1 MRISRSVTR
10 LTAVLAASAVASIGL
25 TACSNNDKAEPDKS
39 SDSASQSET
48 KSKEEKV
55 ELEYWHRL
63 PDKPEMI
70 KVSESADEWNKDN
83 PNIQVKAVKFEGDA
97 TASYEKITAA
107 VKAGN
112 APCLA
117 QASYDGIP
125 AMLVRGE
132 LMDVTEQ
139 ASQYQDKYAAGPW
152 GQASPGG
159 KTYGLPQD
167 TGPLVY
173 YYDKAAFEKLGLKAP
188 TNWDEYWANAE
199 KAKAAG
205 KYSSVFLKDEAGDW
219 FGAVAAA
226 NGAEWFSVDGDAW
239 KVAVDGDKTQPVAAA
254 WQKSIDAGATLVT
267 DRWGDPSPFDNA
279 IKSGQVIGYIGAGWE
294 AAFNLGALGKDSA
307 DWQVAQVPGDMTGPW
322 GGSAIVVLKGCKYPE
337 QALKFANWYNTNMKA
352 MTSQGLVPAAKG
364 DAPTP
369 DGVKKLYGGQNVMA
383 ELAKAADRANAK
395 WVYSPTWPAVKKLL
409 IDNAN
414 AKKPLSDN
422 LKAAQAEAVKTLEAQ
437 GLKVAK

>member
-1 MRISRSVTR
+1 MRITR
-10 LTAVLAASAVASIGL
+10 TFVKTTALASAVAVMGL
-25 TACSNNDKAEPDKS
+25 GMVACSSEGGSSSSGSSAS
-39 SDSASQSET
+39 SASDSST
-48 KSKEEKV
+48 PVKI
-55 ELEYWHRL
+55 EYWHRL
-63 PDKPEMI
+63 PDKPGMI
-70 KVSESADEWNKDN
+70 KVSESADEWNKAN

-97 TASYEKITAA
+97 DKSYEKMTAA

-132 LMDVTEQ
+132 LMDVTKY
-139 ASQYQDKYAAGPW
+139 ANAYKDKYAAGPW
-152 GQASPGG
+152 GQTSPGG

-188 TNWDEYWANAE
+188 TTWEEYWSNAK

-205 KYSSVFLKDEAGDW
+205 KYSSVFLNDDMGDW
-219 FGAVAAA
+219 FGAVVAA
-226 NGAEWFSVDGDAW
+226 NGDEWFGIDGDAW
-239 KVAVDGDKTQPVAAA
+239 KVKLTGEKPNAVAMD
-254 WQKSIDAGATLVT
+254 WQKSIDAGDTLAT
-267 DRWGDPSPFDNA
+267 DRWGKPAPFDTA
-279 IKSGQVIGYIGAGWE
+279 IKEGKIIGYLGAGWE
-294 AAFNLGALGKDSA
+294 AAFNLDSLGKDKA
-307 DWQVAQVPGDMTGPW
+307 DWQVAQVPGDQTGPW

-369 DGVKKLYGGQNVMA
+369 EKMKNLYGGQDVMV
-383 ELAKAADRANAK
+383 ELAKAADRANPK
-395 WVYSPTWPAVKKLL
+395 WAYSPTWPSVKKLL
-409 IDNAN
+409 IDNAGK
-414 AKKPLSDN
+414 KKPLPEN
-422 LKAAQAEAVKTLEAQ
+422 LKEAQDEAVKTLEAQ
-437 GLKVAK
+437 GLKVSK